1 MFVLDTN
8 TVIHFFKGAGN
19 VAARLLATPP
29 SQVGVPTVVAYELE
43 TGLAKCGYPVRRVQ
57 DLALFL
63 SAVSLLPFGADEAR
77 AAAGARARLEAQG
90 TPIGP
95 MDILIAATAL
105 ARGAVLVTRNV
116 REFSRVSGLA
126 VENWY

>member
-29 SQVGVPTVVAYELE
+29 SQVGVPAVVAYELE
-43 TGLAKCGYPVRRVQ
+43 TGLAICGYPIRRVQ
-57 DLALFL
+57 ELTLFL
-63 SAVSLLPFGADEAR
+63 SAVSLLPFGMAEAR
-77 AAAGARARLEAQG
+77 AAAGARARLEARG

-95 MDILIAATAL
+95 VDVLIAGTAL

-116 REFSRVSGLA
+116 GEFSRVFGLA
-126 VENWY
+126 VESWY

>member
-19 VAARLLATPP
+19 VATRLLATPP
-29 SQVGVPTVVAYELE
+29 SQVGVPAVVAYELE

-57 DLALFL
+57 ELGLFL
-63 SAVSLLPFGADEAR
+63 SAVSLLPFGVDEAR

-95 MDILIAATAL
+95 MDILIAGTAL
-105 ARGAVLVTRNV
+105 ARGAILVTRNV
-116 REFSRVSGLA
+116 REFSRVSGLV

>member
-29 SQVGVPTVVAYELE
+29 SQVGVPAVVAYELE
-43 TGLAKCGYPVRRVQ
+43 TGLAKCGYPIRRVQ
-57 DLALFL
+57 ELTLFL
-63 SAVSLLPFGADEAR
+63 SAVSLLPFGMAEAR
-77 AAAGARARLEAQG
+77 AAAGARARLEARG

-95 MDILIAATAL
+95 VDVLIAGTAL

-116 REFSRVSGLA
+116 GEFSRVFGLA
-126 VENWY
+126 VESWY